1 MSNQKWN
8 GYVNCE
14 KQLLTKQHLE
24 NILNDVFKNK
34 INTLQKKQREVMPP
48 INSEGKFERFV
59 E

>member
-1 MSNQKWN
+1 MSKQKWN

-34 INTLQKKQREVMPP
+34 INTFQKKQREVIPP

>member
-14 KQLLTKQHLE
+14 KQLLTKQNLE